1 MKRDFSRTDR
11 VSQQIQKEI
20 AQIIQ
25 REIKDPRVGMATVS
39 SVDVSR
45 DLSYAKVFVT
55 LYNAEEE
62 KSKLAVE
69 ILNDAAGFVR
79 SLLGKR
85 IRARIMP
92 ELRFVLDTTLMDG
105 MRISNLVDQVIAT
118 DKKKQ
123 GDTDN
128 NDVEG
133 DVEGD
138 VKADVA
144 ANDSDEAAK

>member
-123 GDTDN
+123 GDTDSN
-128 NDVEG
+128 

-144 ANDSDEAAK
+144 DNDSDEAAK